1 MIRKSLRSLLLSFGV
16 FAAVAAAAASA
27 ASEEA
32 AASKDDESAVLVM
45 TKANFEDTLKQNEVV
60 LVKFYAPW

>member
-16 FAAVAAAAASA
+16 FAAVAAAAAA